1 MKKWRVFIVLFILI
15 TPSAFAGNAKPQFKD
30 YPANEVYTGKNHP
43 LVLDEFGKSY
53 RTRLREAIR
62 NNKPDFA
69 GHYIV
74 VKWTIGPLVVY
85 NAGAVIDAKTGRA
98 YSFPVATGSAFSE
111 KEVDYFQDHLYKLNS
126 RLMVFAGNLVGSE
139 EYTGENTVAFYE
151 FKDNKFILIKTAPY
165 K

>member
-1 MKKWRVFIVLFILI
+1 MKKWRVFIALFILI
-15 TPSAFAGNAKPQFKD
+15 TPSAFAGNAAPQFKD
-30 YPANEVYTGKNHP
+30 YPVTEVYTGKNHP

-111 KEVDYFQDHLYKLNS
+111 KEVDYFQDHLYKKRENQCSEQGILGIRECLNGS
-126 RLMVFAGNLVGSE
+126 KGNFFVCALL
-139 EYTGENTVAFYE
+139 EY
-151 FKDNKFILIKTAPY
+151 K
-165 K
+165 

>member
-1 MKKWRVFIVLFILI
+1 MTGGGVSPFSEK
-15 TPSAFAGNAKPQFKD
+15 FAIPIIETNP
-30 YPANEVYTGKNHP
+30 ETGAP
-43 LVLDEFGKSY
+43 
-53 RTRLREAIR
+53 
-62 NNKPDFA
+62 
-69 GHYIV
+69 
-74 VKWTIGPLVVY
+74 
-85 NAGAVIDAKTGRA
+85 VIDAKTGRA
-98 YSFPVATGSAFSE
+98 YSFPVATGSAYSE